1 MIKFSK
7 RMDPEVK
14 KKFDKYGELFKQTL
28 LRDLTEIN
36 KHRDIGNRITYEN
49 KMQLTSLIKQI
60 PNYLVSYYIK
70 ASEYD
75 TTDLCIMFDGVWRSY
90 SKELESKLKIIN
102 KTKKDKTEIDKTEIV
117 VDYLCILMCV
127 SCISNGHIDK
137 ILYEESESSVDTLKR
152 VIDAVGYSQF
162 IAELYIQ
169 FYIMSI
175 FKTILV
181 TDRLYHQYK
190 VVNIPRH
197 LDLMEYSLFNKGVG
211 NFHLTFSKNRLFRKM
226 KELKYMIFK
235 KPDDLNKYHNTIAE
249 ILNSEN
255 DMCKSMEEIRNF
267 LYLINE
273 TRVDDKEVT
282 FRGLLII
289 GGLR

>member
-1 MIKFSK
+1 
-7 RMDPEVK
+7 
-14 KKFDKYGELFKQTL
+14 
-28 LRDLTEIN
+28 
-36 KHRDIGNRITYEN
+36 
-49 KMQLTSLIKQI
+49 
-60 PNYLVSYYIK
+60 
-70 ASEYD
+70 
-75 TTDLCIMFDGVWRSY
+75 
-90 SKELESKLKIIN
+90 
-102 KTKKDKTEIDKTEIV
+102 
-117 VDYLCILMCV
+117 MCV

-152 VIDAVGYSQF
+152 VIDAVGYNRF

-190 VVNIPRH
+190 VVNVPRH

-235 KPDDLNKYHNTIAE
+235 KPEDLNKYHNTIAE
-249 ILNSEN
+249 ILNNEN
-255 DMCKSMEEIRNF
+255 DMCKSIEEIRNF
-267 LYLINE
+267 LYLIND
-273 TRVDDKEVT
+273 TRIDDKEFT
-282 FRGLLII
+282 MRGLQII

>member
-28 LRDLTEIN
+28 IRDLTEIN

-60 PNYLVSYYIK
+60 PNYLVSYYVK

-75 TTDLCIMFDGVWRSY
+75 NTDLCIMFDGVWRSY

-102 KTKKDKTEIDKTEIV
+102 KTKKDKTEIV

-137 ILYEESESSVDTLKR
+137 ILYEDSESSIDTLKR
-152 VIDAVGYSQF
+152 VIDAVGYNQF

-190 VVNIPRH
+190 VVNVPRH

-235 KPDDLNKYHNTIAE
+235 KPEDLNKYHNTIAE
-249 ILNSEN
+249 ILNNEN

-267 LYLINE
+267 LYLIND
-273 TRVDDKEVT
+273 TRIDDKEVT